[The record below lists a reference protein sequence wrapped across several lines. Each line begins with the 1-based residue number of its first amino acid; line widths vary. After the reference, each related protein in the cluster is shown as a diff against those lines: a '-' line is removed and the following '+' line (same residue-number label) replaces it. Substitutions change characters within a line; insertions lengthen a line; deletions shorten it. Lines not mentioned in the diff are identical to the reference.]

1 MADLFVLISQS
12 FFDQLE
18 QTGLPYLCFTEKP
31 KISLFA
37 ICEQRTIL
45 YVYYMKSHNGMRPQ
59 DVVILLKILTI
70 DQPDWQYRDLA
81 ASLHIS
87 ISEIA
92 ESLNRSQLAGLVDV
106 SKKKVFRQSL
116 MEFIQYGLHYVFPQ
130 VPGTMVTGI
139 GTAHSH
145 PFYIKKFISEIN
157 FVWPDQDGDMR
168 GLAIQPLYKS
178 VAKAVK
184 KDEALYKLL
193 ASIDII
199 RVGKTRETKLAI
211 EELKKYIL

>member
-1 MADLFVLISQS
+1 MNPGGS
-12 FFDQLE
+12 
-18 QTGLPYLCFTEKP
+18 

-37 ICEQRTIL
+37 ICKQRTIL
-45 YVYYMKSHNGMRPQ
+45 YVCHMKSHNGMRPQ
-59 DVVILLKILTI
+59 DVVILLKILTT

-87 ISEIA
+87 ISEIS

-106 SKKKVFRQSL
+106 SRKKIFRQSL

-130 VPGTMVTGI
+130 LPGTMVTGI

-145 PFYIKKFISEIN
+145 PFYKKKFISEIN
-157 FVWPDQDGDMR
+157 YVWPDQDGDMR

-178 VAKAVK
+178 VVKAVK

-193 ASIDII
+193 AGIDII
-199 RVGKTRETKLAI
+199 RVGKTRETKLAL